1 MSVISTFSISA
12 SGMAAERLRLDTI
25 SSNLANIN
33 TTRTPEGGPYR
44 RLMTVMESA
53 LDGRGVRV
61 ARIAQDES
69 PPLLVHNPGHP
80 DADAD
85 GNVAMPNVNPVLEM
99 VDMISASRA
108 YEANVA
114 AFNAA
119 KAMAVKALEIG
130 KA

>member
-1 MSVISTFSISA
+1 MSVISAFGISA
-12 SGMAAERLRLDTI
+12 SGMAAERLRLDTV

-53 LDGRGVRV
+53 PDGRGVRV
-61 ARIAQDES
+61 ARIVQDES
-69 PPLLVHNPGHP
+69 STLLVHNPGHP
-80 DADAD
+80 DADVD

-99 VDMISASRA
+99 VDMISATRA

-119 KAMAVKALEIG
+119 KAMAAKALEIG

>member
-1 MSVISTFSISA
+1 MSVISTFGTSA

-44 RLMTVMESA
+44 RLMAVMESA
-53 LDGRGVRV
+53 PDGRGVHV
-61 ARIAQDES
+61 ARIVQDES

-80 DADAD
+80 DADAE

-99 VDMISASRA
+99 VDMISATRA

-119 KAMAVKALEIG
+119 KAMAAKALEIG

>member
-1 MSVISTFSISA
+1 MSVMSTFGISA

-44 RLMTVMESA
+44 RLMTVMEAAS
-53 LDGRGVRV
+53 DGQGVLI

-80 DADAD
+80 DADVD
-85 GNVAMPNVNPVLEM
+85 GNVAMPNVNSVLEM
-99 VDMISASRA
+99 VDMISATRA

-119 KAMAVKALEIG
+119 KAMAAKALEIG

>member
-1 MSVISTFSISA
+1 
-12 SGMAAERLRLDTI
+12 MAAERLRLDTV

-33 TTRTPEGGPYR
+33 TTRTAEGGPYR
-44 RLMTVMESA
+44 RLMTVMEA
-53 LDGRGVRV
+53 APYGRGVRV
-61 ARIAQDES
+61 ARIVQDES
-69 PPLLVHNPGHP
+69 PPLLVHNPDHP

-99 VDMISASRA
+99 VDMISATRA

-119 KAMAVKALEIG
+119 KAMAAKALEIG

>member
-1 MSVISTFSISA
+1 MSVISTFGISA
-12 SGMAAERLRLDTI
+12 SGMTAERLRLDAI
-25 SSNLANIN
+25 SSNLANMN
-33 TTRTPEGGPYR
+33 TTRTSEGGPYR
-44 RLMTVMESA
+44 RLLAVLEP
-53 LDGRGVRV
+53 GPEGKGVRV
-61 ARIAQDES
+61 ARIVQDES

-99 VDMISASRA
+99 VDMISATRA

-119 KAMAVKALEIG
+119 KAMAAKALEIG

>member
-1 MSVISTFSISA
+1 VSVISTFGTSA

-44 RLMTVMESA
+44 RLMTVMEA
-53 LDGRGVRV
+53 AVDGRGVRV

-99 VDMISASRA
+99 VDMISATRA

-119 KAMAVKALEIG
+119 KAMAAKALEIG